1 MTRVIYTNIKKD
13 IVELEKILIEDF
25 KNICDWFVDKKLSI
39 HFGDDKTKLILFA
52 SKQRT
57 QNIRKLNARYEEI
70 NKKTTR
76 RSNICWM
83 YIRRANVW

>member
-76 RSNICWM
+76 RSNICLM